1 MFPLATVSLNGDA
14 ISNNRTIDRDVSSC
28 ITYEDERKRVS
39 FSSMIGIRIRKLFE
53 AEKMKGNMS

>member
-14 ISNNRTIDRDVSSC
+14 ISNNRTIDRDVSSD

-39 FSSMIGIRIRKLFE
+39 FSSIIGIQRL
-53 AEKMKGNMS
+53 SL